1 MLDWKGKKILIIG
14 TGISGIAA
22 AKLLDK
28 EAQVILYD
36 ANDKMTEDVVR
47 AKFPEFSG
55 QIAIGAMTEEI
66 KNGVEFVVLSPAVP
80 TDIPDVLDLK
90 QRGAVVFGEIEL
102 AYQFAHGKI
111 AAITG
116 TNGKTT
122 TTALVG
128 QMMKTWY
135 EDVYVVG
142 NIGIPY
148 TQYACDMTEQSVT
161 VAEISS
167 FQLETTVEFHPN
179 VSAIL
184 NITPDHLDRHHTMEN
199 YIAAKGDIAKNQ
211 TADDTCVLN
220 YEDAA
225 LQKLAKGIK
234 AQICWFSSARKLERG
249 LYTENDRIYYN
260 DGVTVTDI
268 CGVDDMNIIGKHN
281 HENAMA
287 AIAIGMAMGVPLD
300 CIRKALREFVAVE
313 HRIEYV
319 AIKKGVKYYNDSK
332 GTNPDASIQAV
343 RAMNTKTILIA
354 GGYDKGSEYGEWIDC
369 FGDKI
374 KLMLLMGQTRDK
386 IAATAREKGFTDIR
400 MVESMEEAVV
410 ICAEQA
416 KPGEAV
422 LLSPC
427 CASWGMFKNY
437 EERGNIFKTLV
448 RALED

>member
-22 AKLLDK
+22 ARLLDK

-36 ANDKMTEDVVR
+36 ANDKMTEDAVR

-55 QIAIGAMTEEI
+55 RIAIGAMTEEI
-66 KNGVEFVVLSPAVP
+66 KSGVEFVVLSPAVP

-90 QRGAVVFGEIEL
+90 QRGAVVLGEIEL

-148 TQYACDMTEQSVT
+148 TQYARDMTEQSVT

-211 TADDTCVLN
+211 TAADICVLN

-234 AQICWFSSARKLERG
+234 AQICWFSSARRLEKG
-249 LYTENDRIYYN
+249 LYTEDGRIYYA
-260 DGVTVTDI
+260 DGETITDI
-268 CGVDDMNIIGKHN
+268 CGVDDMNIIGRHN

-287 AIAIGMAMGVPLD
+287 AIGIGMAMGVPLD
-300 CIRKALREFVAVE
+300 CIRKALHEFVAVE

-319 AIKKGVKYYNDSK
+319 ATKKGVKYYNDSK

-374 KLMLLMGQTRDK
+374 KLMLLMGQTREK
-386 IAATAREKGFTDIR
+386 IAAAAREKGFTDIK
-400 MVESMEEAVV
+400 MVESMEEAVM
-410 ICAEQA
+410 ICAAQA